1 MLRIKCVSRLRVLMA
16 GAVVGWLIGPAG
28 SVSPADEIDDL
39 LAAVAQSGPGGRGSA
54 AARTATLRLSRGGLE
69 LLPQL
74 LEAMD
79 TDNIVAANWYRTVY
93 ETITRRELARDP
105 VPEFPVS
112 FLKTYI
118 ANPKRQ
124 GRVRRLVL
132 DLVDRLEPGTTAALI
147 PGMLADPEFR
157 DEAVAV
163 ALSRGDRAKQAGQTA
178 EAIGEYRKA
187 FRSARNPGQV
197 GTAANK
203 LKGVGQDVSVVTQ
216 MGFITHWHLLG
227 PFDAPGTTGFE
238 LVLPPEKQ
246 VVAGVD
252 LKATFVGKGGGRI
265 KWIRHHSSDQLGQSN
280 LIRAI
285 AAVKEAVGYAYTE
298 VISPRKQTVQIRCGA
313 DDNLTIWLNGK
324 QVLRH
329 LQWLNGTRLDRFRTT
344 VTLKSG
350 RNRILVKVC
359 QGPQHKNP
367 AVPNNWSLQV
377 RICDA
382 SGGGV
387 GVTSGLK
394 ALPEKNAATSGRT
407 GR

>member
-1 MLRIKCVSRLRVLMA
+1 VRRLRVLLA
-16 GAVVGWLIGPAG
+16 GMVVACVVGPAG
-28 SVSPADEIDDL
+28 SVSRAEEIGDL
-39 LAAVAQSGPGGRGSA
+39 LATVARVGPGGRGSV
-54 AARTATLRLSRGGLE
+54 AARTATLRLSRSGLE
-69 LLPQL
+69 LLPRL

-105 VPEFPVS
+105 VPEFPMS

-118 ANPKRQ
+118 TNPKRQ

-132 DLVDRLEPGTTAALI
+132 DLVERLEPGTIAALV
-147 PGMLADPEFR
+147 PKMLDDPEFR
-157 DEAVAV
+157 DEAVTA
-163 ALSRGDRAKQAGQTA
+163 ALSRGDRAKQADRTA

-187 FRSARNPGQV
+187 FRSARNPDQIG
-197 GTAANK
+197 AAATR
-203 LKGVGQDVSVVTQ
+203 LKEVGQEVSVVGQ
-216 MGFITHWHLLG
+216 MGFITHWYLLG

-252 LKATFVGKGGGRI
+252 LEATYAGKGGGRI
-265 KWIRHHSSDQLGQSN
+265 KWVRHHSSDRLGQSN

-298 VISPRKQTVQIRCGA
+298 VISPREQTVQIRCGA

-324 QVLRH
+324 QVLRR
-329 LQWLNGTRLDRFRTT
+329 LQWLNGTRLDRFRAS
-344 VTLKSG
+344 VTLKKG
-350 RNRILVKVC
+350 RNRMLVKVC

-367 AVPNNWSLQV
+367 AVPNNWSLQL
-377 RICDA
+377 RFCDA
-382 SGGGV
+382 AGGSV
-387 GVTSGLK
+387 GVTSGL
-394 ALPEKNAATSGRT
+394 PEVARKNAAVSRESGR
-407 GR
+407 